1 MRKLRLTDNKKQSVL
16 SSTHQMM
23 TVILCVKYCTQYG
36 EYNSKQEFLLP
47 GALSLMREACTANK
61 QTNTNKCN

>member
-1 MRKLRLTDNKKQSVL
+1 
-16 SSTHQMM
+16 MM

-36 EYNSKQEFLLP
+36 EFNSKQEFLLP

-61 QTNTNKCN
+61 QTKTSAIKNTHSVVKNRSTNSEG